1 VNQVDFL
8 PGVLAVDGLQ
18 GLLHVLGVEDG
29 PEENLQLAIETLH
42 TWFFRKGRLEI
53 RGVHLSFKGF
63 RLVLFG

>member
-42 TWFFRKGRLEI
+42 T
-53 RGVHLSFKGF
+53 
-63 RLVLFG
+63 